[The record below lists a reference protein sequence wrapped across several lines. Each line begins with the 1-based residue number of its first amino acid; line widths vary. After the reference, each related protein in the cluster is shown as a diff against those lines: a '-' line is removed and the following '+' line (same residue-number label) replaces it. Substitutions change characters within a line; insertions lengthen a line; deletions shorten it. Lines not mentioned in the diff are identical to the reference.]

1 MAKPQ
6 TKPLPQPLTLKTPL
20 AHPVAQW
27 LVVGGLVLSL
37 FVAWTA
43 LRRPIRPWVGPSTG
57 VGAPEPRKTQE
68 RKAPRHAPV
77 HTLEAP

>member
-1 MAKPQ
+1 MAKTPQ
-6 TKPLPQPLTLKTPL
+6 KTLTLKTPL

-37 FVAWTA
+37 LVAWTA

-57 VGAPEPRKTQE
+57 MGAPEP

>member
-1 MAKPQ
+1 MTKTPQ
-6 TKPLPQPLTLKTPL
+6 KTLTLKTPL

-37 FVAWTA
+37 LVAWTA
-43 LRRPIRPWVGPSTG
+43 LRRPIRPVGS
-57 VGAPEPRKTQE
+57 APRTEQKPE